1 MLLTLIV
8 ANSQSV
14 IDAVAMALY
23 AGFYGLSK
31 YSTFFFQIFNVFSY
45 FYFLFLY
52 FLLFLYPLL
61 AYEASTSFSGFF
73 FLAVQL
79 RDLEER
85 RKLSRPNI
93 SVSVK
98 LVAIAN

>member
-45 FYFLFLY
+45 FYFLFFVFFTVSLPVTCLRD
-52 FLLFLYPLL
+52 FDLIFR
-61 AYEASTSFSGFF
+61 FF
-73 FLAVQL
+73 F
-79 RDLEER
+79 
-85 RKLSRPNI
+85 SRSSATRSGRTP
-93 SVSVK
+93 
-98 LVAIAN
+98 